1 MKFAFR
7 KQSPVSLIRQVGYKK
22 SVWKQIFF
30 PYKETDQT
38 YLFVIGGGSFNQLLI
53 SSKKNLQALQKK
65 ITKNPLYLSIK
76 CKYGQIL
83 NTFFCSGYS
92 FYTTGLG

>member
-38 YLFVIGGGSFNQLLI
+38 YLFVIGGGSFNQLSL
-53 SSKKNLQALQKK
+53 SSKRKNYKLYKK
-65 ITKNPLYLSIK
+65 ITKKSSLS
-76 CKYGQIL
+76 
-83 NTFFCSGYS
+83 
-92 FYTTGLG
+92 